1 MGLASSQARLLNLTV
16 RMHQIEYKAAR
27 LEAMKLQMANESR
40 QVYETY
46 LDALDRTKVQYKV
59 INTDGSVTYRDIKSY
74 KEDFLDA
81 GYAIDFKGLVYD
93 GDTYITNSSGEAIK
107 YDSTAFEKV
116 SLGTSDVDAT
126 TKKLTAAG
134 LAKITSKG
142 YTGTAYSTSTVVQVP
157 IDIYIDKAD
166 TTKAYAGDAVKTL
179 NFAQLCHDAFGAE
192 LDPAYTTPTLKTP
205 LEDIPY
211 VMTNLINSGDVTIV
225 EYDKKEKLFH
235 QETFEFFGDFETSVA
250 TNTGLQEVSDEVLL
264 KKAEAQYEADMKR
277 IDMKDRRYDHE
288 LSAIENERN
297 AIKQEM
303 ETLKTVS
310 KDNVERTFKLFS

>member
-205 LEDIPY
+205 LDNLKPYGNKFDPSETNSLAYYLNNDFYNSLSFKDDIVDTLAAEKKSEDSSIQ
-211 VMTNLINSGDVTIV
+211 VKALEALRNDNDVEIQDDT
-225 EYDKKEKLFH
+225 
-235 QETFEFFGDFETSVA
+235 
-250 TNTGLQEVSDEVLL
+250 L
-264 KKAEAQYEADMKR
+264 KSQYE
-277 IDMKDRRYDHE
+277 RY
-288 LSAIENERN
+288 LKN
-297 AIKQEM
+297 AK
-303 ETLKTVS
+303 K
-310 KDNVERTFKLFS
+310 